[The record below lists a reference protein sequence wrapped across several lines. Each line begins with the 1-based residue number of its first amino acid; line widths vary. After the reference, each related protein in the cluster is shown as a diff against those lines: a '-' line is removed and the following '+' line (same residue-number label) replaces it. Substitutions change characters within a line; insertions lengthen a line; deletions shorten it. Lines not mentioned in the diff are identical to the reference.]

1 MLDLKWTLVGIG
13 QCLGDEVTEAQW
25 VFQSQA
31 HNQANRDGN
40 QNPEYLGTRQEG
52 TGKTLNR
59 TSVGAE
65 LASPGLLRC
74 PSSGPELMSYK
85 SI

>member
-40 QNPEYLGTRQEG
+40 QNPEYLGTRREG
-52 TGKTLNR
+52 TGKTL
-59 TSVGAE
+59 T
-65 LASPGLLRC
+65 GLLWGLSW
-74 PSSGPELMSYK
+74 PLLGFLDVPVQGLN
-85 SI
+85 